1 MGNENIFGINNIDD
15 VLALNIQEATPG
27 FGAAKKV
34 RKDQYHELVQHRN
47 LRTYSTTD
55 LLHACPRKYQL
66 KKLAA
71 HVGTDE
77 RINSPTFAFGHAVG
91 AGVAVYDKT
100 RDIDQAVWAAFLAW
114 DIDLLAGEQKP
125 GQRAGKSFAEAC
137 WALYAYETFYNECY
151 LHEYEVV
158 KIEATL
164 AVDFED
170 GHFYSGH
177 VDELLRH
184 KETGKYLVKENKTDG
199 STVIDPAKYS
209 NSDQALSYAIVVDM
223 LGASS
228 YTVMYTI
235 YCVPEQ
241 RWVQFEFVKTV
252 DLKLE
257 WLQDQLVTSQQIDDY
272 TEMNFFP
279 RRGRNCMA
287 YNRRCEYYETCQLPS
302 NKVFGLTFAELPRI
316 TTVENIDAIEP
327 VDYYAKLSD
336 IVTKHVKIEP
346 QQEN

>member
-1 MGNENIFGINNIDD
+1 MSSFNINSMED
-15 VLALNIQEATPG
+15 VLNLNLQEATPG
-27 FGAAKKV
+27 FGAAHKV
-34 RKDQYHELVQHRN
+34 RKDQYHLLIENQN

-71 HVGTDE
+71 HKGTDE

-91 AGVAVYDKT
+91 AGVAVYDQT
-100 RDIDQAVWAAFLAW
+100 QDIDQAVWAAFLAW
-114 DIDLLAGEQKP
+114 DIDLLAGERKP

-137 WALYAYETFYNECY
+137 WALYAYQTFYNESY
-151 LHEYEVV
+151 LSEYEVV
-158 KIEATL
+158 KVEATL

-184 KETGKYLVKENKTDG
+184 KETGKYCVKENKTDG
-199 STVIDPAKYS
+199 GTTIDPAKYS
-209 NSDQALSYAIVVDM
+209 NSDQALSYAIVIDM

-228 YTVMYTI
+228 YTVIYTI

-241 RWVQFEFVKTV
+241 RWVQFEFVKGV

-257 WLQDQLVTSQQIDDY
+257 WLQDQLVISQQLDDY

-279 RRGRNCMA
+279 RRGRSCMA
-287 YNRRCEYYETCQLPS
+287 YNRRCEYYETCQFS
-302 NKVFGLTFAELPRI
+302 STNTFGMTFAELPKI
-316 TTVENIDAIEP
+316 EKLEDIDAIEH

-336 IVTKHVKIEP
+336 IVAKHAGAP
-346 QQEN
+346 LNQQTGD